1 MQHKPHKGNM
11 CIISLSLF
19 WILCIQNIVYF
30 DQISDSAQLHA
41 KHYYILWDVMWQSD
55 FDSRCF
61 LIVSVFWTRWVFGS
75 ICVLC
80 CYLNSKCRSWH
91 GQTGALFLFL
101 SALNAIESTVYFIC
115 GRLCAWRNF
124 RHQNGPLL
132 SACSLI
138 SFRPRRLASDWT
150 QGSAHASNACN
161 HASWK
166 TSVVDWA
173 KWTSLPWHLT
183 YG

>member
-1 MQHKPHKGNM
+1 MYTKY
-11 CIISLSLF
+11 CIF
-19 WILCIQNIVYF
+19 WPNI
-30 DQISDSAQLHA
+30 
-41 KHYYILWDVMWQSD
+41 WQCRTACKTHIVGCYVTKWFW